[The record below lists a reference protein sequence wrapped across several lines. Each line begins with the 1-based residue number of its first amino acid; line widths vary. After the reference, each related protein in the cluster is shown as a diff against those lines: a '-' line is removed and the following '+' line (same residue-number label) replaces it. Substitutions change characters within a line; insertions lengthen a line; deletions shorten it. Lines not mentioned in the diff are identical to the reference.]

1 MVAYVECSAKTG
13 EGVMLAMEKAVRFSL
28 LLKPKKAEDEKTK
41 SGGRRRFF

>member
-13 EGVMLAMEKAVRFSL
+13 EGVMLAMEKAVRYAL
-28 LLKPKKAEDEKTK
+28 LVKSKKQEDEKTK